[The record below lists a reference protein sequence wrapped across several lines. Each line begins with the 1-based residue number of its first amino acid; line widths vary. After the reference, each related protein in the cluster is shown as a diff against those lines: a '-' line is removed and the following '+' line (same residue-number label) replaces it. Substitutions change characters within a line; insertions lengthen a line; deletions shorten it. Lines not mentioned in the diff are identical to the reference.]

1 MRNLKGLTITVKEFV
16 LFSNVIFEI
25 LFLNQKRL
33 LCIVN
38 LDYFLIVVVAL
49 YSLFFTI
56 FFNVLG

>member
-38 LDYFLIVVVAL
+38 LDYFLIVLVAL

>member
-16 LFSNVIFEI
+16 LFSNVILEI

>member
-1 MRNLKGLTITVKEFV
+1 MRDLKGLTITVKEFV

>member
-1 MRNLKGLTITVKEFV
+1 MRDLKGLTITVKEFV

-38 LDYFLIVVVAL
+38 LDYFLIAVVAL
-49 YSLFFTI
+49 
-56 FFNVLG
+56 

>member
-16 LFSNVIFEI
+16 LCSNVIFEI